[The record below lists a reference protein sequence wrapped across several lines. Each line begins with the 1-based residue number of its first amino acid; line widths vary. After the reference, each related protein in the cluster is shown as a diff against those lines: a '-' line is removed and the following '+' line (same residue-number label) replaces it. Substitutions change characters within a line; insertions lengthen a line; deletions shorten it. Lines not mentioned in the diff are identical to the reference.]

1 MSQNLILW
9 DVKEGDLR
17 ARFRDAILDKNHG
30 LRCIVLNISM
40 DTSK

>member
-17 ARFRDAILDKNHG
+17 ARQG
-30 LRCIVLNISM
+30 LEMPFWIKIMDYVVLH
-40 DTSK
+40 